1 MAALSSTVLTKV
13 LRPPSAVANTL
24 DWRKASGGVA
34 AAMTIDVHAD
44 RIGLALATLR
54 SESDCDMEVHQRR
67 RSRTG
72 RSSVDR
78 NTGNG
83 LSHSRGRNNY
93 SFSCTVL
100 DSIPLVGK
108 RRMKLVPPD
117 AKRMLSG
124 LVRDHNICGFVVSWP
139 LQQDTGLMGASC
151 GRTLWALE
159 QLLAEECEDDVES
172 SSSSSSSTST
182 VPLFANNRPLCLW
195 DGIHREQPAT
205 DAFGRS
211 SVYARTSTKTEHC
224 ASKEQYHQDESVLA
238 AQVWKDFCEHHWP
251 LAMDESIAVASANT
265 MQIPNN
271 NTNNGGAGL
280 RIQSSNH
287 KHHQHVHANAN
298 VNPDRRTLVAA

>member
-1 MAALSSTVLTKV
+1 MAALSSIALTKV

-34 AAMTIDVHAD
+34 TAMTIDVHAD
-44 RIGLALATLR
+44 RIGLTLATLR

-67 RSRTG
+67 TSRTG
-72 RSSVDR
+72 LSS
-78 NTGNG
+78 NG
-83 LSHSRGRNNY
+83 HSHRGQTNNNNNNY

-108 RRMKLVPPD
+108 RRMNLVPPD

-159 QLLAEECEDDVES
+159 QLLAEECEDDDES
-172 SSSSSSSTST
+172 STTST
-182 VPLFANNRPLCLW
+182 APLFANNRPLCLW
-195 DGIHREQPAT
+195 DGVHREQPAT

-238 AQVWKDFCEHHWP
+238 AEVWKDFCEHHWP
-251 LAMDESIAVASANT
+251 LAMDESIAVTTANT
-265 MQIPNN
+265 MQIPN
-271 NTNNGGAGL
+271 TNNSGAGL

-287 KHHQHVHANAN
+287 KHHHHVHT
-298 VNPDRRTLVAA
+298 NPDRRTLVAA

>member
-1 MAALSSTVLTKV
+1 MAALSSIALTKV

-34 AAMTIDVHAD
+34 TAMTIDVHAD

-67 RSRTG
+67 TSRTG
-72 RSSVDR
+72 LSS
-78 NTGNG
+78 NG
-83 LSHSRGRNNY
+83 HSHRGQTNNNY

-108 RRMKLVPPD
+108 RRMNLVPPD

-159 QLLAEECEDDVES
+159 QLLAEECEDDDES
-172 SSSSSSSTST
+172 STTST
-182 VPLFANNRPLCLW
+182 APLFANNRPLCLW
-195 DGIHREQPAT
+195 DGVHREQPAT

-238 AQVWKDFCEHHWP
+238 AEVWKDFCEHHWP
-251 LAMDESIAVASANT
+251 LAMDESIAVTTANT
-265 MQIPNN
+265 MQIPN
-271 NTNNGGAGL
+271 TNNSGVGL

-287 KHHQHVHANAN
+287 KHHHHVHT
-298 VNPDRRTLVAA
+298 NPDRRTLVAA

>member
-1 MAALSSTVLTKV
+1 MAALSSIALTKV
-13 LRPPSAVANTL
+13 LKPPSAVANTL

-34 AAMTIDVHAD
+34 TAMTIDVHAD

-67 RSRTG
+67 RSR
-72 RSSVDR
+72 
-78 NTGNG
+78 G
-83 LSHSRGRNNY
+83 LSSMYRNGNDHSRGYNNNY

-108 RRMKLVPPD
+108 RKKVMPSD
-117 AKRMLSG
+117 AKRRISG
-124 LVRDHNICGFVVSWP
+124 LVRAHNICGFVVSWP

-159 QLLAEECEDDVES
+159 QLLEDCEDGS
-172 SSSSSSSTST
+172 SITT
-182 VPLFANNRPLCLW
+182 TDPLFANNRPLCLW
-195 DGIHREQPAT
+195 DGVRREQPAT

-238 AQVWKDFCEHHWP
+238 AEVWKDFCEHHWP
-251 LAMDESIAVASANT
+251 AAIDVAARKNDCDTGTLANT
-265 MQIPNN
+265 MQIPT
-271 NTNNGGAGL
+271 NTNNGGGL
-280 RIQSSNH
+280 RIQSS
-287 KHHQHVHANAN
+287 KHQHQHVHANAN
-298 VNPDRRTLVAA
+298 ANPERRTLVAA